1 MKKMILFPAIMAI
14 LMSCSNN
21 QATTEKSTSQ
31 DSVAAA
37 DTAAPAVTKTD
48 YKTNT
53 GKVITVSESHPQGAS
68 LSNITVAFAG
78 DPASEMKFTDVE
90 PINKV
95 LVGDLDSDG
104 FDELYIITISAGS
117 GSYGNV
123 IGIASLKD
131 KSLSQIT
138 VPPVEEKDLKKG
150 GQFEGY
156 EGHDKYEI
164 IENSLARQFPIKGT
178 NVTTRAINYKLKA
191 GEAALKLVIKTSTA
205 F

>member
-1 MKKMILFPAIMAI
+1 MKKTILLPAIMAI

-21 QATTEKSTSQ
+21 QVTTEKSTAQ

-37 DTAAPAVTKTD
+37 ATTVPAVTKTD

-68 LSNITVAFAG
+68 LSNISVAFAG

-95 LVGDLDSDG
+95 LVDDLDSDG

-138 VPPVEEKDLKKG
+138 IPPVEEKDLKKG

-156 EGHDKYEI
+156 EGHDSYQI
-164 IENSLARQFPIKGT
+164 IENSLSRTFPIKLGKF
-178 NVTTRAINYKLKA
+178 TTRGINYKLKA
-191 GEAALKLVIKTSTA
+191 GEASYVLYIKTSTPY
-205 F
+205 